1 MIPNDVQQYLN
12 DVDDKRRV
20 GFLNL
25 FDTIQTSIP
34 NGFKL
39 CINYNMIGWV
49 VPLERYPDGY
59 HVQPNTP
66 LPFINLAVQKRHI
79 GLYHLGLY
87 SDAALLEWFQKSYT
101 QVCTSKLNM
110 GKSCVR
116 FTNVKKIPFAL
127 IGELASKMTVQD
139 WIGLYESAQK

>member
-20 GFLNL
+20 GFINL

-39 CINYNMIGWV
+39 CISNYNMIGWV

-66 LPFINLAVQKRHI
+66 LPFINLAVQKDTLDCI
-79 GLYHLGLY
+79 T
-87 SDAALLEWFQKSYT
+87 WVYT
-101 QVCTSKLNM
+101 VMQPCWNGFKIVHSSMYVKVKHGEKLCSIYKCKEN
-110 GKSCVR
+110 SL
-116 FTNVKKIPFAL
+116 AL

-139 WIGLYESAQK
+139 WIGLYESVQK